1 MCGHLKALS
10 ALPLPRA
17 AYGLIA
23 VVVSVVA
30 PAAGCRLGGQEK
42 SSARPGEAAGA
53 LPSTTNFSPDPSGLA
68 GAAAPRSSEP
78 PSNAGDCESA
88 SVAGSAASVF
98 SFEGGLR
105 YWPSTGKASKE
116 LYNHKGTSLVSRLT
130 YDDLDAHSSEVFFN
144 AIHNPT
150 GIFVKASSV
159 RAASGRV
166 FS

>member
-1 MCGHLKALS
+1 MRHLKALS

-30 PAAGCRLGGQEK
+30 AAAGCRLGGQEK

-53 LPSTTNFSPDPSGLA
+53 LPSTTNFSPGPSGLA

-78 PSNAGDCESA
+78 PSSAGDFESA
-88 SVAGSAASVF
+88 SVAGAAASVF

-105 YWPSTGKASKE
+105 YWPSTGKHRRTFTIIKVR
-116 LYNHKGTSLVSRLT
+116 HRSRGSPMT
-130 YDDLDAHSSEVFFN
+130 
-144 AIHNPT
+144 I
-150 GIFVKASSV
+150 
-159 RAASGRV
+159 
-166 FS
+166 